1 VKDAPST
8 HTVALLVTNPSRS
21 EVLLVRKANHFGP
34 LEYGLVGLP
43 PGKPTDCYVNLK
55 AMLAQCVDN
64 DELRDMLGS
73 RTDETPLLVVN
84 TNPTKRAALGTPSLF
99 DVHQAVAEDWKE
111 WDTWCSLALRGGF
124 TEDALWLTR
133 SALARF
139 AESSRAGHTCY
150 EHRRPDKVSA
160 EAIASLLEAGKA
172 IDSATNHFAGPRDR
186 VTMTGRTLVVH
197 AVDEEQMA
205 KLSKRGRGILEWLP
219 KGLDLVVKGPER
231 SLP

>member
-1 VKDAPST
+1 MKAPEPT

-73 RTDETPLLVVN
+73 RTDETPLLVLS

-99 DVHQAVAEDWKE
+99 DVHQAVAADWKE

-139 AESSRAGHTCY
+139 VESSQAGHTCY
-150 EHRRPDKVSA
+150 EHRRPDQVSSK
-160 EAIASLLEAGKA
+160 AIESLLEAGKA
-172 IDSATNHFAGPRDR
+172 IDSAANHFAGPRDR
-186 VTMTGRTLVVH
+186 VSMTGKTIVVH
-197 AVDEEQMA
+197 AVDEEQQA
-205 KLSKRGRGILEWLP
+205 KLVKRARGILEWLP
-219 KGLDLVVKGPER
+219 KGLDLIVKAPDR